1 MAGKSLGTLTNLIAK
16 VGGFVAGMDKA
27 ERSSTKWR
35 RQVEDNVKAAN
46 SAISSIGIV
55 AAGAVAAST
64 AGIALLK
71 STSEQITETDRW
83 ANPYACQPR
92 NF

>member
-1 MAGKSLGTLTNLIAK
+1 LNQSRASGFFGDKMAGKSLGTLTIDLIAK

-55 AAGAVAAST
+55 AAGAPSRPVPL
-64 AGIALLK
+64 ALL
-71 STSEQITETDRW
+71 
-83 ANPYACQPR
+83 C
-92 NF
+92 